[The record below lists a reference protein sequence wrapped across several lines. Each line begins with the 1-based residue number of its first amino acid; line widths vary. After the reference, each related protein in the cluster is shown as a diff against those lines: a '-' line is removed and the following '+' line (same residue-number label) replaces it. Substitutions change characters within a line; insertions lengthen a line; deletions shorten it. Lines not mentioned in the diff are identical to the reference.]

1 MMGSWSRATRRCMI
15 AAMMAASVG
24 ATLSVDAFS
33 ASKSK
38 LDREL
43 NLFGE
48 VIQQIQANYVDK
60 PDDAK
65 MMEGAINGMLAALD
79 PHSSY
84 MSQKEYERMSE
95 EISGT
100 FGGVGLE
107 IQAEHDAI
115 RIVTV
120 IGGTPAARSGLKS
133 NDVIVKIDN
142 DDTDGMPLEKAVD
155 RMHGAPGSK
164 VTLTV
169 TRKGVDAP
177 ISVTLRREIINVSP
191 VEQRAEGNVAYIKVT
206 TFNGQTAEKLAA
218 AIAATKKA
226 IGPGLKGY
234 VLDLRNNPGGLL
246 EQAIA
251 VTSEAVAKGRIVSI
265 KGRSKADTTDFDAD
279 GSDLMKGKPIVVL
292 INGATASAAEIV
304 AGALQDDKRAIVV
317 GTRSFGK
324 GTVQTI
330 LPLGGSKG
338 ALRLTTARY
347 FTPSGR
353 SIQAKGIDPDVLVEE
368 KVPDS
373 VKAAAAE
380 GALTGGEQ
388 SLANHLRNPDGEAAE
403 AGTARSIPYVPENSA
418 DDTQL
423 NYALDLLNRLPA
435 GTLQVNVPRPAPELA
450 SRAPAPPAPAVVPN

>member
-1 MMGSWSRATRRCMI
+1 MTGYWSRATRRFVI
-15 AAMMAASVG
+15 AALMAASVG
-24 ATLSVDAFS
+24 AALSADAFS

-43 NLFGE
+43 DLFGE
-48 VIQQIQANYVDK
+48 VIKQIHANYVDK
-60 PDDAK
+60 PDDTK

-95 EISGT
+95 EISGE

-107 IQAEHDAI
+107 IQAEHEGI
-115 RIVTV
+115 CIVTV
-120 IGGTPAARSGLKS
+120 IGGTPAAKSDLKP
-133 NDVIVKIDN
+133 NDVIVKIDG
-142 DDTDGMPLEKAVD
+142 DETDGMPLEKAVD
-155 RMHGAPGSK
+155 RMHGPPGSK

-169 TRKGVDAP
+169 TRKGADAP
-177 ISVTLRREIINVSP
+177 ISVTLKREIIHVSP
-191 VEQRAEGNVAYIKVT
+191 VQRRAEGNIAYIKVT

-218 AIAATKKA
+218 AITASKKS

-251 VTSEAVAKGRIVSI
+251 VTSETVAKGRIVSI

-279 GSDLMKGKPIVVL
+279 GADLMNGKPIVVL
-292 INGATASAAEIV
+292 INGGTASAAEIV
-304 AGALQDDKRAIVV
+304 AGALQDDRRAIVV

-347 FTPSGR
+347 YTPAGR

-368 KVPDS
+368 KIPDS
-373 VKAAAAE
+373 VKTAAGDE
-380 GALTGGEQ
+380 ALKGGEQ
-388 SLANHLRNPDGEAAE
+388 SLANHLRNPDGEAVEVE
-403 AGTARSIPYVPENSA
+403 AARSIPYVPEQA
-418 DDTQL
+418 AEDTQL
-423 NYALDLLNRLPA
+423 QYAFDFLNRLPA

-450 SRAPAPPAPAVVPN
+450 ARAPAPPAPGVVAN